1 MRYNTR
7 KATIP
12 SDDGPLKLLILSPKG
27 TTAQKR
33 PGVLWIHGGGYITGM
48 PEMAYMSRAKNL
60 VKKYGAV
67 VVCPDIVWP
76 ERLPTLRLCWTAT
89 TRLPI

>member
-1 MRYNTR
+1 MN
-7 KATIP
+7 
-12 SDDGPLKLLILSPKG
+12 LLLLCPKG
-27 TTAQKR
+27 STPPAGR

>member
-12 SDDGPLKLLILSPKG
+12 SDGGPLKLLILSPKG

-33 PGVLWIHGGGYITGM
+33 PCVLWIHGGGYVVGM
-48 PEMAYMSRAKNL
+48 PGIVHMSCAEP
-60 VKKYGAV
+60 
-67 VVCPDIVWP
+67 CD
-76 ERLPTLRLCWTAT
+76 
-89 TRLPI
+89 